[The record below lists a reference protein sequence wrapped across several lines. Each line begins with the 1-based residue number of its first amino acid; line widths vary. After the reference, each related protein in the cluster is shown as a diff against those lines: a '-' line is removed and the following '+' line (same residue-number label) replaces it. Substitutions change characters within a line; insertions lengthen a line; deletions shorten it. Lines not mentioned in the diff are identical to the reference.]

1 MYLSVQL
8 AARRLG
14 VSPHTIRRWTASGV
28 LPCIRTAGGHRRIKQ
43 EDVDELARHV
53 AGADGDHLAARLARE
68 REVETLVEASIALTS
83 RLDLAELLGEIAR
96 RLTAILDCHFC
107 AVSDY
112 DDQTHLVRVLADFD
126 RQGRRV
132 TDWKPYSLKKFPFSM
147 RLMEEQ
153 ELAVITVSD
162 PRADPAETAI
172 MRHYGDK
179 TLLLIPLVY
188 QERSVGLLEVL
199 DHVRERRFTR
209 QELRLARALAGLA
222 ATALQ
227 NATAFALLTRDNCDA
242 DDLRAALDRA
252 TQGLPAIAA
261 AGSLDDVL
269 RETAA
274 LALSHARRSQRRRDV
289 GCRFDRSDR
298 RRGGRTPPAHAGR
311 CRPGRPPRTRA
322 RHGTDGVAPARRRR
336 PRGHRDG
343 EVADDAQA
351 LVVSATR
358 RDAGERRRRSA
369 LLGRP
374 ATARAGDE
382 SSRPDVSKP
391 ALRRPLPC
399 YGLNLCSVAS
409 M

>member
-112 DDQTHLVRVLADFD
+112 DDQTHMVRVLADFD

-179 TLLLIPLVY
+179 TQLLIPLVY

-242 DDLRAALDRA
+242 EDLRAALDLA
-252 TQGLPAIAA
+252 IQGLPAIAA

-274 LALSHARRSQRRRDV
+274 LARRTLDGLSVVATWGVASIEVTGDSAV
-289 GCRFDRSDR
+289 V
-298 RRGGRTPPAHAGR
+298 PAGDAVRAPAGDAAGR
-311 CRPGRPPRTRA
+311 AATA
-322 RHGTDGVAPARRRR
+322 TDGVAARAAGARVVTATAES
-336 PRGHRDG
+336 PTTP
-343 EVADDAQA
+343 EA
-351 LVVSATR
+351 LVVTATLARPGGGDDDARLLRLIATSAVQAIDR
-358 RDAGERRRRSA
+358 
-369 LLGRP
+369 LGADVVTP
-374 ATARAGDE
+374 A
-382 SSRPDVSKP
+382 
-391 ALRRPLPC
+391 
-399 YGLNLCSVAS
+399 
-409 M
+409 